1 MGGIVKIQLGRLR
14 KMLADRDIDLDIDDK
29 ALAWLADAG
38 YDPVYGARPLKRVI
52 QRALQNPLATLLLEG
67 RIADGQKVE
76 ISAGEQGLLIDGIP
90 AGTQSPAR
98 SAPAAQ
104 DRPGAASGPS
114 TKPVLGPHGL
124 PRTSAS

>member
-1 MGGIVKIQLGRLR
+1 MGGIVDIQLGRLR
-14 KMLADRDIDLDIDDK
+14 KLLADRNIELDVDDT
-29 ALAWLADAG
+29 ASAWLADAG

-90 AGTQSPAR
+90 AGTQTPGAGT
-98 SAPAAQ
+98 PGGQ
-104 DRPGAASGPS
+104 DRPGPASGPS
-114 TKPVLGPHGL
+114 TK
-124 PRTSAS
+124 